1 MRNYK
6 KNNAWNIG
14 RLVDESLVPTKQ
26 QTSKLYCRLLDFKAQ
41 RKPQILVKV
50 HSKLMLGLDLAIEKK
65 KVRWSK

>member
-50 HSKLMLGLDLAIEKK
+50 HSKLMLG
-65 KVRWSK
+65 